1 MQGTDRTDR
10 PYTSVVLALITGG
23 SGFVGRHLTAH
34 LLASGDEV
42 VATDRSSGGPDICD
56 APAVAQ
62 LFEQVRP
69 DVVYHLAGD
78 SDVGGSWAHPLTTF
92 RSNAEG
98 TLSVLTAAREAG
110 VGRVL
115 FVGSADVYGKVRS
128 EDLPLDEDAPIR
140 PVSPYAA
147 SKVAADQLCVQAGLG
162 YDLDVVR
169 VRPFNHIGPGQS
181 PRFVAPAIAHRI
193 AVNEREGGDSVPVGN
208 LTPQRDLTDVRDVV
222 RAYRLLVLHGAA
234 GEVYNV
240 CSGRATAVSELAVAM
255 LGMASRPMRLVPDPL
270 LERPVDVPILV
281 GDAGRLRAATGW
293 TPELDLATTVKDV
306 LEDARRR
313 VEEGHDGAPL

>member
-1 MQGTDRTDR
+1 
-10 PYTSVVLALITGG
+10 
-23 SGFVGRHLTAH
+23 
-34 LLASGDEV
+34 
-42 VATDRSSGGPDICD
+42 
-56 APAVAQ
+56 
-62 LFEQVRP
+62 
-69 DVVYHLAGD
+69 
-78 SDVGGSWAHPLTTF
+78 
-92 RSNAEG
+92 
-98 TLSVLTAAREAG
+98 LSVLTAAREAG

-115 FVGSADVYGKVRS
+115 FVGSADVYGKVSS
-128 EDLPLDEDAPIR
+128 EDLPLTEEAPIR

-162 YDLDVVR
+162 YGLDVVR

-193 AVNEREGGDSVPVGN
+193 ALNERSGGDSVPVGN

-240 CSGRATAVSELAVAM
+240 CSGRPTAVSELAVAM

-281 GDAGRLRAATGW
+281 GDASRLRAATGW
-293 TPELDLATTVKDV
+293 APELDLATTVKDV

-313 VEEGHDGAPL
+313 VNDGDAPTPL